1 MWICKSWNE
10 YKILDVSG
18 GDKLE
23 DWNGVRVVRPDPQVI
38 WNEKSHPALWNT
50 ADGVYHRSRS
60 GGGSWQFTRKLPER
74 WPLAFE
80 PLGLT
85 FYIKP
90 TGFKHMGLFPE
101 QAANWEWMYN
111 LIARE
116 TRPIRVLN
124 LFAYTGGATLAAAAA
139 GAQVTHIDS
148 SKGVVGWAKENLAL
162 SGLSDRPVR
171 LIAEDAI
178 KFVEREIRRGNS
190 YEGIIMD
197 PPSYGRGPGGEVFKL
212 EKELYGLVSKCAR
225 LLSDKPL
232 FFLINSYTTGLAPT
246 VLSNLLYLAVA
257 KNRGGHTAS
266 DELGLPVERS
276 GLVLPCGSSGRWEAK
291 RKS

>member
-1 MWICKSWNE
+1 MWISDTWRQ
-10 YKILDVSG
+10 YKILDLAD

-23 DWNGVRVVRPDPQVI
+23 EWNGVRVVRPDPQVI
-38 WNEKSHPALWNT
+38 WNEKTHPALWSK
-50 ADGVYHRSRS
+50 AEGVYHRSRS
-60 GGGSWQFTRKLPER
+60 GGGSWQFNRKLPER
-74 WPLAFE
+74 WPIEFE
-80 PLGLT
+80 PLGLR
-85 FYIKP
+85 FHIKP

-101 QAANWEWMYN
+101 QAANWEWMYDV
-111 LIARE
+111 IKRAQ
-116 TRPIRVLN
+116 RPVRVLN

-162 SGLSDRPVR
+162 SGLGDRPVR

-178 KFVEREIRRGNS
+178 KFVEREIRRGNR

-212 EKELYGLVSKCAR
+212 EKELYGLVRQCAR
-225 LLSDKPL
+225 LLSDKSL

-246 VLSNLLYLAVA
+246 VLSNLLYLAVVQH
-257 KNRGGHTAS
+257 RGGNVSA
-266 DELGLPVERS
+266 DELGLPVQNS
-276 GLVLPCGSSGRWEAK
+276 SLVLPCGASGRWEAK
-291 RKS
+291 

>member
-1 MWICKSWNE
+1 MWICNSWNE
-10 YKILDVSG
+10 YKILDLAD

-38 WNEKSHPALWNT
+38 WSEKSHPSLWNA
-50 ADGVYHRSRS
+50 ADGIYHRSRS
-60 GGGSWQFTRKLPER
+60 GGGSWQFKHKLPER
-74 WPLAFE
+74 WPLSYE
-80 PLGLT
+80 PLGLR
-85 FYIKP
+85 FHIKP

-101 QAANWEWMYN
+101 QAANWDWMHD
-111 LIARE
+111 LIVRE
-116 TRPIRVLN
+116 GRPIRVLN

-148 SKGVVGWAKENLAL
+148 SKGVVSWAKENLAL
-162 SGLSDRPVR
+162 SGLADRPVR

-212 EKELYGLVSKCAR
+212 EKELFGLVSKCAQLFSER
-225 LLSDKPL
+225 PL

-246 VLSNLLYLAVA
+246 VLADLLYLAMA
-257 KNRGGHTAS
+257 KKRGGHVSA
-266 DELGLPVERS
+266 DELGLPVQRS
-276 GLVLPCGSSGRWEAK
+276 GLVLPCGASGRWQAN
-291 RKS
+291 

>member
-101 QAANWEWMYN
+101 QAPNWEWM
-111 LIARE
+111 
-116 TRPIRVLN
+116 
-124 LFAYTGGATLAAAAA
+124 
-139 GAQVTHIDS
+139 
-148 SKGVVGWAKENLAL
+148 
-162 SGLSDRPVR
+162 
-171 LIAEDAI
+171 
-178 KFVEREIRRGNS
+178 
-190 YEGIIMD
+190 
-197 PPSYGRGPGGEVFKL
+197 
-212 EKELYGLVSKCAR
+212 
-225 LLSDKPL
+225 
-232 FFLINSYTTGLAPT
+232 
-246 VLSNLLYLAVA
+246 
-257 KNRGGHTAS
+257 
-266 DELGLPVERS
+266 
-276 GLVLPCGSSGRWEAK
+276 
-291 RKS
+291 